1 MISSGS
7 PEAHLMSDTAPVSPP
22 ATAAPRTQLI
32 ILLAVGVISLL
43 LAAYIGVNVI
53 GVLYGMVAPPLP
65 PVSEGMSQTA
75 YTQKAYGVD
84 AWVYR
89 SGSDGCDLLEMYSA
103 AGLCNPA
110 PLQCGALRPVYSS
123 NLPRTIVA
131 RCSGE
136 RQFSIFTMQ
145 WNSYIFR
152 LPDGTSEVELERE
165 VFWIGT
171 GRE

>member
-1 MISSGS
+1 
-7 PEAHLMSDTAPVSPP
+7 MSDTPSVSSDSPASPP
-22 ATAAPRTQLI
+22 RALLI
-32 ILLAVGVISLL
+32 TLLVVGVISLL

-65 PVSEGMSQTA
+65 PVAQGMTEIR

-84 AWVYR
+84 TWMYR
-89 SGSDGCDLLEMYSA
+89 SGSDGCDLLEMYNA
-103 AGLCNPA
+103 AGLCNPV
-110 PLQCGALRPVYSS
+110 PLQCGELRQAYSS
-123 NLPRTIVA
+123 NMPREIVA
-131 RCSGE
+131 RCGGE
-136 RQFSIFTMQ
+136 QQFSIFTMQ